1 MADRW
6 TPETENLVAM
16 ELEDVLPQEVGALPD
31 EAFYVD
37 ARRVLAALADAGLLL
52 PPGGETRTKW
62 GVKCARRG
70 EDWVDDGGA
79 GATWTRGRAEA
90 EIEYLRARPD
100 LEIRTTTLVRR
111 AVTQTP
117 WEVVDDHS

>member
-37 ARRVLAALADAGLLL
+37 ARRILAALADAGLLL
-52 PPGGETRTKW
+52 PPGGETRTRWASHGGALVW
-62 GVKCARRG
+62 GTEAEARREVAEG
-70 EDWVDDGGA
+70 KGPLM
-79 GATWTRGRAEA
+79 RRAEH
-90 EIEYLRARPD
+90 
-100 LEIRTTTLVRR
+100 TG
-111 AVTQTP
+111 P